1 MMLILME
8 VKYLSNVTI
17 SILMPVYNS
26 QEYLKNTVQG
36 VINQSYKEWE
46 LILVDD
52 GSKDNSKNICIELQK
67 IDNRIR
73 FVNKENTGVSDT
85 RNIALDNAKGKYI
98 AFIDSDDSVHKDYL
112 KILLSSIEKSN
123 GQLAVCGFKERKIS
137 TNGQIEELSRVFYP
151 KEVSATEDMKDLI
164 MDFGNSGLL
173 NPLWNK
179 LYSRK
184 IIEENNIRFKE
195 EVETGEDFIFNLQ
208 YFRKINNIC
217 FSKGELYY
225 YIRRNNNSITYQYID
240 NMYEKGLEIHNLL
253 EDFLKDM
260 NFYNSKNK
268 YILYGNHL
276 MGVFSAF
283 LNLFHKDCKLT
294 LKQKKH
300 YIKAIVNR
308 EYVSECAVNRKRDKG
323 LIGLTALLV
332 RIKNSTIICSVFKGI
347 SLVRLV
353 KS

>member
-1 MMLILME
+1 ME

-26 QEYLKNTVQG
+26 QEYLKNTVQD
-36 VINQSYKEWE
+36 VINQSYGDWE

-67 IDNRIR
+67 FDNRIR
-73 FVNKENTGVSDT
+73 FINKENTGVSDT

-112 KILLSSIEKSN
+112 KILLSSIEKSK

-151 KEVSATEDMKDLI
+151 KEVIAIEDMKDLI

-179 LYSRK
+179 LYNRE

>member
-1 MMLILME
+1 MN
-8 VKYLSNVTI
+8 NVTI

-26 QEYLKNTVQG
+26 QEYLKNTVQD

-73 FVNKENTGVSDT
+73 FINKENTGVSDT

-112 KILLSSIEKSN
+112 KILLSSIEKSK
-123 GQLAVCGFKERKIS
+123 GQLAVCGFKERKSS

-151 KEVSATEDMKDLI
+151 KEVIAMKDMKDLI

-179 LYSRK
+179 LYSRE

-195 EVETGEDFIFNLQ
+195 DIETGEDFIFNLQ
-208 YFRKINNIC
+208 YFRIIKKIC
-217 FSKGELYY
+217 FSKKELYY

-240 NMYEKGLEIHNLL
+240 NMYEKGLEIHSLL
-253 EDFLKDM
+253 EAFLKDM
-260 NFYNSKNK
+260 NFYDSKNK

-283 LNLFHKDCKLT
+283 LNLFHKDCKLS
-294 LKQKKH
+294 LKEKKD
-300 YIKAIVNR
+300 YIKAILNR
-308 EYVSECAVNRKRDKG
+308 EYVNECAANRKRDKG
-323 LIGLTALLV
+323 LIGIISLLV
-332 RIKNSTIICSVFKGI
+332 RIKNATLICSIFWVV
-347 SLVRLV
+347 SLVRLD
-353 KS
+353 S

>member
-1 MMLILME
+1 ME

-151 KEVSATEDMKDLI
+151 KEVIATEDMKDLI

-268 YILYGNHL
+268 YIIYGNNL

>member
-1 MMLILME
+1 M
-8 VKYLSNVTI
+8 SNVTI

-26 QEYLKNTVQG
+26 QEYLKNTVQD
-36 VINQSYKEWE
+36 VINQSYGDWE

-67 IDNRIR
+67 FDNRIR
-73 FVNKENTGVSDT
+73 FINKENTGVSDT

-151 KEVSATEDMKDLI
+151 KEVIATEDMKDLI